1 MEKLIHV
8 LLQLVRKSPRV
19 MKPASTLSCSQG
31 PATFL
36 SPESDQFDFIKSV
49 LILHLLQGLR
59 SELLS
64 SGFANKSVYK
74 FCFTH
79 IHATCPLLLNL
90 PDLSTRASQ
99 ILPPETLC
107 KFRSCLL
114 KSLLNHKPCFLM
126 LIVPW

>member
-1 MEKLIHV
+1 MEKLI

-19 MKPASTLSCSQG
+19 MKPARTLSCSQG
-31 PATFL
+31 PAPFL
-36 SPESDQFDFIKSV
+36 SPESDQSDFIKYI
-49 LILHLLQGLR
+49 LILHLLLGLR
-59 SELLS
+59 SDLP

-74 FCFTH
+74 FCFTD
-79 IHATCPLLLNL
+79 IRATCPFLLNIL
-90 PDLSTRASQ
+90 DLSTRASQ
-99 ILPPETLC
+99 ILPPESLC